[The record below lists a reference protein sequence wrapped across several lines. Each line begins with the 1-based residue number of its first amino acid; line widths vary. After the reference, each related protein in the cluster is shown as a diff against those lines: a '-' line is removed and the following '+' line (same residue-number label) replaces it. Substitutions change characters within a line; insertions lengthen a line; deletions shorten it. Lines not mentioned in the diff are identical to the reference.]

1 MGSTGVNLYS
11 ASSAT
16 SSPSTC
22 TVAGSSVSTLASGS
36 SGITG
41 ASKVNSVVQITE
53 GSASV
58 SLGSQMISST
68 LIVLPMLSALSF
80 HTPQVN
86 SPMLFTMSL

>member
-1 MGSTGVNLYS
+1 MNLYS

-22 TVAGSSVSTLASGS
+22 TVAGSSVSTFASGS

-41 ASKVNSVVQITE
+41 AVKVYLVVQITA
-53 GSASV
+53 GSALV
-58 SLGSQMISST
+58 SFGSQMISST
-68 LIVLPMLSALSF
+68 VIVFPMFSALSF

-86 SPMLFTMSL
+86 SPTLFTRSL